1 MTDPDELRR
10 WGSWI
15 NDDWIFELCGIDWA
29 AGVGGVAA
37 EIPAGVEDLVA
48 AEDLVVAVNAHL
60 LEDPVVDPATY
71 LLKIAAIL
79 VSNTALSC

>member
-1 MTDPDELRR
+1 
-10 WGSWI
+10 
-15 NDDWIFELCGIDWA
+15 
-29 AGVGGVAA
+29 VGGVAA